1 MKMNKFVFTA
11 GALAFMNAL
20 LIGFIPTHVRAAAVA
35 GSLDATFGNAGV
47 VLTNLG
53 EDVQPSDVVQQSN
66 GDIVVSARISNS
78 FGVVRYLP
86 NGSMVTT
93 FGNGGV
99 AIAKFSASISSS
111 ARALALQPDGM
122 IVLVGGVEPTSG
134 GLMEFGVARF
144 TTNGTLDA
152 TFGNG
157 GTVETQFFAPTS
169 ARAFE
174 VVDTVVVQ
182 PDGKLVVGGS
192 ATQGVRFSPTFTVLT
207 RYNSNGSLDTTFG
220 NGGKALADLPIPVIA
235 NSVNGADEL
244 GLDRSG
250 DIFVLNH
257 AVIAEFS
264 AAGRLD
270 ATVQPASITASSHGG
285 VNAF

>member
-1 MKMNKFVFTA
+1 MNKFVFTA
-11 GALAFMNAL
+11 GVLAFMIAL
-20 LIGFIPTHVRAAAVA
+20 LIGFIPTHARAATVA

-47 VLTNLG
+47 VLTNVG
-53 EDVQPSDVVQQSN
+53 ENAQPSDVVQQSN

-235 NSVNGADEL
+235 NSVNGADAL
-244 GLDRSG
+244 GLDRLG